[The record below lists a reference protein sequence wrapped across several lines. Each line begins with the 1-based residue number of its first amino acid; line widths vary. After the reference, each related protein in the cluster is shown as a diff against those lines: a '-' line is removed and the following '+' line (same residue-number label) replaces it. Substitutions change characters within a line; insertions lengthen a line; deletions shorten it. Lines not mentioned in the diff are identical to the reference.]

1 MIYIQG
7 TEKRLKIIRS
17 YIDERKITKALI
29 LNPENQFY
37 LIGFKAINY
46 SCLIFLIIDLDST
59 FLIVPA
65 LEEEHAKNE
74 ANVDEIKVYYEHP
87 EMEKYGISPYEYL
100 FNKLEGTKGAIGVE
114 KLYFPLYLYEE
125 IKKNFN
131 IVDIGEKIKK

>member
-1 MIYIQG
+1 M
-7 TEKRLKIIRS
+7 
-17 YIDERKITKALI
+17 DERKITKALI

-46 SCLIFLIIDLDST
+46 SCLI